1 MGVLANDATLDAIHT
16 ADVSM
21 QRRTLLKL
29 GAGAAGALLV
39 LGGGIALLR
48 PGLDQGRLTAAG
60 REVFE
65 AIARA
70 VLDGSL
76 PEEPSQR
83 VATLQAHLQRLDNV
97 LGGFPAATQAEL
109 SQLLAI
115 LASTPGRA
123 ALAGLHVSW
132 PRANTAQIQS
142 ALQGMRVSSLT
153 PRQQAYH
160 ALRDL
165 TNAAYYAD
173 SQAWP
178 LMGYPGPREI

>member
-1 MGVLANDATLDAIHT
+1 
-16 ADVSM
+16 M
-21 QRRTLLKL
+21 QRRSLLKL
-29 GAGAAGALLV
+29 GVGTTVALVL
-39 LGGGIALLR
+39 LGGGIALIQ
-48 PGLDQGRLTAAG
+48 PGLEQGRLTAAG

-65 AIARA
+65 AVARA

-76 PEEPSQR
+76 PEDPARRAES
-83 VATLQAHLQRLDNV
+83 LQAHLKRLDDV
-97 LGGFPAATQAEL
+97 LSAFPAATQTEL

-115 LASTPGRA
+115 LASVPGRA

-132 PRANTAQIQS
+132 PRANTAQLQS
-142 ALQGMRVSSLT
+142 ALQGMRVSSLA

-173 SQAWP
+173 PQAWP
-178 LMGYPGPREI
+178 LMGYPGPRDI